1 MNQGDEGM
9 TAREIA
15 GAIAVSA
22 AFAVVCTAAA
32 WLVVKGLIFIGV
44 WV

>member
-1 MNQGDEGM
+1 M
-9 TAREIA
+9 TSWEIVE
-15 GAIAVSA
+15 AVGVA
-22 AFAVVCTAAA
+22 VAFAVGCTAAA